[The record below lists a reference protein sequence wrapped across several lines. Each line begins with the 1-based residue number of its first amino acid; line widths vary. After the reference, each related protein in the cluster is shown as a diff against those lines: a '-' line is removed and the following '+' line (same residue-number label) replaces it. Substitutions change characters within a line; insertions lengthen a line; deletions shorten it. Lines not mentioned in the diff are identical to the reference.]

1 MKTKQITI
9 NVPTITLPAMP
20 KLPTWKRKAVVVPA
34 SQDHINED
42 LYTRIDG
49 LEAECEAL
57 RRALSSTLELMKTK

>member
-20 KLPTWKRKAVVVPA
+20 KLPTWKRKAVKMPV

-42 LYTRIDG
+42 FMGRIED
-49 LEAECEAL
+49 LEADCEAL
-57 RRALSSTLELMKTK
+57 RQALASTLELMKK